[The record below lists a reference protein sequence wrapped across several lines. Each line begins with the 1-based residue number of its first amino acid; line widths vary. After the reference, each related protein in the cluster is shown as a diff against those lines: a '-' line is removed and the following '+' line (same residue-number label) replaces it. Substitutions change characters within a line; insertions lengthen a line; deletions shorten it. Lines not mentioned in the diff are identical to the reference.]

1 MSIIEQAL
9 KLVPAPR
16 REPYRALVV
25 GTQMVSPHMRRISLG
40 GPDIKRFM
48 GQTGALAPAAWIKVF
63 VASAEGAPVG
73 RAYTI
78 RQSDPHEGRLDI
90 DVVLHDLG
98 PLSRWAAQTKSG
110 DALSFAGP
118 RDGGFELRRDTKWL
132 MLVGDASALPAI
144 ESIAGGLPPKVDVT
158 VLVQVADEHE
168 IRCIDSPANIRV
180 QWVVH
185 PGGADDA
192 GGPAAQMLSAVC
204 DWQCPTQ
211 GAGQVWLAGEAS
223 SVSQLKRHAFDVWQ
237 ISPERLSAKGYW
249 RAGQADFR
257 R

>member
-1 MSIIEQAL
+1 MNIIEQAL

-25 GTQMVSPHMRRISLG
+25 GTHMVSPQMRRISLG

-48 GQTGALAPAAWIKVF
+48 GQPGSSAPAAWIKVF
-63 VASAEGAPVG
+63 VSSAQGQPVG

-78 RQSDPHEGRLDI
+78 RQFDPHEGRLDI

-110 DALSFAGP
+110 DVLSFAGP
-118 RDGGFELRRDTKWL
+118 RDGGFLLRRDTRWL

-144 ESIAGGLPPKVDVT
+144 ESIAATLPPKLNAT

-168 IRCIDSPANIRV
+168 IRCIESPAHIRV
-180 QWVVH
+180 QWLVH
-185 PGGADDA
+185 PDGAD
-192 GGPAAQMLSAVC
+192 GTGPAAQMLDAVR
-204 DWQCPTQ
+204 DWQRPGR

-223 SVSQLKRHAFDVWQ
+223 CVSQIKNHVLDAWS